1 MFVGKAEVGHDA
13 GAVVLDDDVADGDE
27 ALEQGLAAWD
37 GEVQGDAALGAVD
50 LVKAC
55 VLVIG
60 ALHGLVGCEDGH
72 VADAAAPGKLDL
84 DDFRSEMGEHPCG
97 YGPGYYVREV
107 QDANTG

>member
-1 MFVGKAEVGHDA
+1 MTTSLMETRSF
-13 GAVVLDDDVADGDE
+13 
-27 ALEQGLAAWD
+27 EQGLAAGV

-50 LVKAC
+50 LVETG

-60 ALHGLVGCEDGH
+60 ALLRLVGGEDGH

-97 YGPGYYVREV
+97 YGPGDDVGEV
-107 QDANTG
+107 EDPDAGEGEDAFCVGAHG